1 MSAVSP
7 FSPHQRTCAER
18 NGTSV
23 SCQRRKCR
31 LLCPQSQQGFNGYR
45 IAASVCCSSI
55 VEERARHRKRSASC
69 RTTRTR
75 SRRGRPS
82 EYAVNLGGHDEWFS
96 CSPLIFLVCREIVAL
111 PRPKLIFG

>member
-1 MSAVSP
+1 MAR
-7 FSPHQRTCAER
+7 Q
-18 NGTSV
+18 

-31 LLCPQSQQGFNGYR
+31 LLCPP
-45 IAASVCCSSI
+45 IAAGLQRLSHRGISLLD